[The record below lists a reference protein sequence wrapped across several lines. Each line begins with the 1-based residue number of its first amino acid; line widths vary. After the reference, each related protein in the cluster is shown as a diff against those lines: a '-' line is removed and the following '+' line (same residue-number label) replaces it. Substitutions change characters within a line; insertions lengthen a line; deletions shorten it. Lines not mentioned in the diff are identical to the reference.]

1 MTINSK
7 PRDSIL
13 TQLRSYRD
21 MRFNQWTAKRFPPRR
36 EVELDQ
42 KTIFILPT
50 SQGFFFFLV
59 LFLLFIAAINY
70 ENNMIFSVVFLLAS
84 MFVVSILHTYRNLAG
99 LTLAISHTQPVF
111 LGEKAEV
118 EIALKRSGKRLHEA
132 LDLRWQDAL
141 AVTAEVVENEETMVK
156 FFVPAK
162 CRGWYRPGRMH
173 VSTRY
178 PVGLLRAWSTP
189 QLDAAILV
197 YPKPIKGGALPASV
211 GVDENGDMSE
221 QDGGDEYYGM
231 RDYQAGD
238 PLRRVAWK
246 QFGRSGQ
253 MYSKQYKM
261 LGDSHHWIDWYGFR
275 GDAEMVLSQMCYWAL
290 TLEKRNKDYG
300 LVLPAIKIQPHRGDD
315 HLRLVL
321 RHLALF
327 DATESMPGSA
337 SV

>member
-1 MTINSK
+1 MFA
-7 PRDSIL
+7 R
-13 TQLRSYRD
+13 LRAYRD
-21 MRFNQWTAKRFPPRR
+21 RRFNLWTAKRFPPRR
-36 EVELDQ
+36 EVELNQ
-42 KTIFILPT
+42 KIIFILPT
-50 SQGFFFFLV
+50 AQGLFFSLV

-70 ENNMIFSVVFLLAS
+70 ENNMIFSVVFLLSS

-111 LGEKAEV
+111 LSEKAEV
-118 EIALKRSGKRLHEA
+118 EVSLRRSGKRLHEA

-141 AVTAEVVENEETMVK
+141 GVTAEVVENEETLVK

-162 CRGWYRPGRMH
+162 TRGWYKPGRMH

-189 QLDAAILV
+189 QLDVAILV
-197 YPKPIKGGALPASV
+197 YPKPIKGGALPASI
-211 GVDENGDMSE
+211 GVDENGDISE

-231 RDYQAGD
+231 RDYHEGD
-238 PLRRVAWK
+238 PLRSVAWK
-246 QFGRSGQ
+246 QFGRTGK
-253 MYSKQYKM
+253 MYSKQYKV
-261 LGDSHHWIDWYGFR
+261 LGDSHHWIDWYGFN
-275 GDAEMVLSQMCYWAL
+275 GDVEEVLSHMCYWAL

-300 LVLPAIKIQPHRGDD
+300 LRLPAVKIEPHRGDD

-327 DATESMPGSA
+327 DGAEPKTGSA
-337 SV
+337 L